1 MWVEKE
7 EEKEVKDGKGFKMNL
22 DYPDA
27 EERKTAQMMIKK
39 IEQMDLPKERKDV
52 FINLYALS
60 DQMYQIYGK

>member
-1 MWVEKE
+1 MWVDKE
-7 EEKEVKDGKGFKMNL
+7 EEVKDAQGFQLNL

-60 DQMYQIYGK
+60 DQMYQIFGK